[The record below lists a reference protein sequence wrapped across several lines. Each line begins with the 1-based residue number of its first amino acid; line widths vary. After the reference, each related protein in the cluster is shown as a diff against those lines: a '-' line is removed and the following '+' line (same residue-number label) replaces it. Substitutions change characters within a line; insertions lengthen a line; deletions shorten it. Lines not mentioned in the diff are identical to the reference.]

1 MKQYAL
7 EHKAMIF
14 FLNKMNKLC
23 ILTHMEAWQSG
34 LMHRLENR
42 RGCESSV
49 SSNLTASAKF
59 EKPLLKTGAFF
70 ISIILPLILPHIKI
84 WIELDRF

>member
-1 MKQYAL
+1 MMKQYAL

-34 LMHRLENR
+34 LMHR
-42 RGCESSV
+42 S
-49 SSNLTASAKF
+49 
-59 EKPLLKTGAFF
+59 
-70 ISIILPLILPHIKI
+70 
-84 WIELDRF
+84 